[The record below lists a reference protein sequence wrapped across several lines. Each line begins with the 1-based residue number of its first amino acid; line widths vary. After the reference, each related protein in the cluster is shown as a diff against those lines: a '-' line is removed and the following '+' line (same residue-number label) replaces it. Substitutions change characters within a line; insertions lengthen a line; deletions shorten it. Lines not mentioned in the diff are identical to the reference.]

1 MPPCRGLGAELDPI
15 ELQRAGLRSFVAQAL
30 HDVGQFGGDAF
41 MVVAIHHNLIRT
53 RSPISD
59 REMSAQCDR
68 PNFERLYAEHAN
80 ALFGFLMYRTG
91 DRGLAEDV
99 VADTFER
106 ALRARRGFDRRRGSE
121 KTWLY
126 AIALNRLRDQA
137 RRAGAEERAREPL
150 RCRRRRARRCGGDG
164 AGRGAPDRGGGARG
178 AVGRGARGDRPALRR
193 RAHVKEIARLTG
205 EPMTTVEGRVYR
217 ALRKLKDSLE
227 PEA

>member
-1 MPPCRGLGAELDPI
+1 MRSAE
-15 ELQRAGLRSFVAQAL
+15 
-30 HDVGQFGGDAF
+30 
-41 MVVAIHHNLIRT
+41 
-53 RSPISD
+53 
-59 REMSAQCDR
+59 
-68 PNFERLYAEHAN
+68 FERLYAEHAN

-91 DRGLAEDV
+91 DRDLAEDV

-137 RRAGAEERAREPL
+137 RRSSAEERAVSRFAAGAAEHDDAAAIERVEARHTVSGALEVLSEEERE
-150 RCRRRRARRCGGDG
+150 AI
-164 AGRGAPDRGGGARG
+164 
-178 AVGRGARGDRPALRR
+178 ALRFGGELTL
-193 RAHVKEIARLTG
+193 KEIAKLTG

-227 PEA
+227 PEP

>member
-1 MPPCRGLGAELDPI
+1 MRSAE
-15 ELQRAGLRSFVAQAL
+15 
-30 HDVGQFGGDAF
+30 
-41 MVVAIHHNLIRT
+41 
-53 RSPISD
+53 
-59 REMSAQCDR
+59 
-68 PNFERLYAEHAN
+68 FERLYAEHAN

-91 DRGLAEDV
+91 DRALAEDV

-126 AIALNRLRDQA
+126 AIALNRLRDHV
-137 RRAGAEERAREPL
+137 RRTGAEERAASRMAAAAAEHDAAAAIERVEARQTVAGALEVLSSEEREAIAL
-150 RCRRRRARRCGGDG
+150 RFGGD
-164 AGRGAPDRGGGARG
+164 
-178 AVGRGARGDRPALRR
+178 LTL
-193 RAHVKEIARLTG
+193 KEIAKLTG